1 MSVKTEKEHYKRTEQ
16 FVKEIQN
23 LYFEVAEYCAN
34 ISKNYSLEEGIF
46 TFKDHPVLNRKV
58 DRIIDNMRKSMYAT
72 IVSGISKEWDKANE
86 NNDELVKRLLKK
98 TNIPLK
104 KYQTRNLDAL
114 EAFQERKIKG
124 LKLSDRVWNYT
135 NQFKG
140 EIEQALDVG
149 IADGRSAAQ
158 LSRDIREYLRE
169 PEKLFRRVRD
179 KNGVLKASKNALRY
193 NPGGGVYR
201 SSYKNALRLTR
212 TEINMA
218 YRTADHL
225 RWQQLD
231 FVVGIE
237 IRRSNH
243 YYACDVCESLK
254 GKYPKDFKFIG
265 WHPNCRC
272 HAIPILATEEELL
285 DSIENGTPINSKNE
299 VKGSPEQFEKWMKEN
314 EDRVV
319 RAKTLPFFIQNNLQF
334 VDSNTIKERSIL
346 ELMEKAKSAETSVS
360 SLSNS
365 IAEKFGGYSTPV
377 NFKSYDSIKRKANSD
392 YNGNVN
398 KIQDSIRTTIILDEK
413 NIEKCLEN
421 IQKNTNFIRIKVQTP
436 DKYMGYSATIT
447 NIKTNHGVIGEI
459 QVNTAKMIY
468 AKEKPNVAKSVL
480 GEDVWNKIKKETGM
494 QGGLGHKFYEEFR
507 ILDKNIPEQA
517 KKMIEIEKRSREY
530 YKHFR

>member
-34 ISKNYSLEEGIF
+34 ISKNYSLVEGIF

-254 GKYPKDFKFIG
+254 GKYPKSFKFTQ
-265 WHPNCRC
+265 WHPQCRC
-272 HAIPILATEEELL
+272 HAIPILATEKELL
-285 DSIENGTPINSKNE
+285 DSINDETPVQSKNE
-299 VKGSPEQFEKWMKEN
+299 VKDVPDNFTKWVNENSNRIKSDRQVYDVNKEWERIKNVQVDLTQIYGKDTEKVKFRLATPEQ
-314 EDRVV
+314 
-319 RAKTLPFFIQNNLQF
+319 
-334 VDSNTIKERSIL
+334 TIKVGDFNKANERINVDIEFPVNIIKSDGTVIKSSGFNASMTATIDNEKKIITLMKVDVDEKLRRNGIAEYMAWKIKEVTPNGYKIVGSGVYSGGGSGLIAKL
-346 ELMEKAKSAETSVS
+346 EKTGYFKNVSVS
-360 SLSNS
+360 
-365 IAEKFGGYSTPV
+365 
-377 NFKSYDSIKRKANSD
+377 RKQLPLWMND
-392 YNGNVN
+392 N
-398 KIQDSIRTTIILDEK
+398 KE
-413 NIEKCLEN
+413 
-421 IQKNTNFIRIKVQTP
+421 FI
-436 DKYMGYSATIT
+436 D
-447 NIKTNHGVIGEI
+447 
-459 QVNTAKMIY
+459 
-468 AKEKPNVAKSVL
+468 SVL
-480 GEDVWNKIKKETGM
+480 RKMSMRKNYLKK
-494 QGGLGHKFYEEFR
+494 
-507 ILDKNIPEQA
+507 
-517 KKMIEIEKRSREY
+517 SRN
-530 YKHFR
+530 